1 MKILTYIY
9 GLLLVL
15 AVAACGKEDDLI
27 GGKVDFSMPYVIEDN
42 PNDPIQHRRYELYKK
57 YDVPV
62 FFNDTIK
69 ETFVGEDHYGNPIY
83 QYETLDMNWDF
94 TSHTGGS
101 VSYEYTYI
109 TLPEEQNEA
118 LDFVETYLS
127 LCSKRMRPFCLFV
140 TKSATMI
147 SGDQETD
154 KEYLQNFRVLLLAN
168 VLGIPEE
175 NIETRCKEMIN
186 SMVLGKVQNDAD
198 VVARFGS
205 VSSTENWYG
214 RAWKSDD
221 PSAGALGCSYQYTG
235 EWWSSPNDFYQEGNL
250 EDLMHYANCTTEEEA
265 IAVRENILKDIGQF
279 GFICGNEQLGFMESP
294 TEEYDLKFYVNTIM
308 ATGREEFLN
317 RYGMSPL
324 VVEKFEIL
332 ATFIEDELGVEL

>member
-221 PSAGALGCSYQYTG
+221 PSAGALGCSYEYTNNVYMG
-235 EWWSSPNDFYQEGNL
+235 INDFYKEG
-250 EDLMHYANCTTEEEA
+250 DLKNIMKGAGCTEEEA
-265 IAVRENILKDIGQF
+265 VVIRENILKDIGQF
-279 GFICGNEQLGFMESP
+279 GFICGNEQLDFMESP